1 MVYIRNAQEGSSAR
15 ARVLRQLGQGPAEPV
30 PTSLAQVLR
39 QKDKEISWLRQT
51 NNRLTESQAEAED
64 AADAA
69 KKQAQQAK
77 EKLAKTKSKLT
88 DLQDAYDTL
97 EGVNQNLRQALEQ
110 AEARA
115 EEAEN
120 QARLARV
127 EAEQTSLVKV
137 LEEELDASKRALD
150 AQAQQVEDLQR
161 SLSRVR
167 GHLSL
172 TQAAL
177 EEAEKAEAGLIAEIT
192 PAGVTLH
199 GHLAEAEPEQI
210 TRALGQAFALLGMKG
225 HASEALSRPES

>member
-1 MVYIRNAQEGSSAR
+1 MVYIRNAQERSSAR
-15 ARVLRQLGQGPAEPV
+15 ARVLRQLGQGPAEQA
-30 PTSLAQVLR
+30 PTSLAQALHQRDQEIARLR
-39 QKDKEISWLRQT
+39 GT
-51 NNRLTESQAEAED
+51 NDRLAEAQAEAED

-69 KKQAQQAK
+69 QQQAQQAK
-77 EKLAKTKSKLT
+77 EKLAKTKSKLA

-110 AEARA
+110 AEART

-137 LEEELDASKRALD
+137 LEEELKASKRALD
-150 AQAQQVEDLQR
+150 AQAKQVEELES

-199 GHLAEAEPEQI
+199 GHLVEAEPEQI

>member
-1 MVYIRNAQEGSSAR
+1 MSYRWQDPSRTGN
-15 ARVLRQLGQGPAEPV
+15 QGAKS
-30 PTSLAQVLR
+30 PTSLAQALHQRDQEIARLR
-39 QKDKEISWLRQT
+39 GT
-51 NNRLTESQAEAED
+51 NDRLAEAQAEAED

-69 KKQAQQAK
+69 KEEAQQAK
-77 EKLAKTKSKLT
+77 AKTRQYQDKLSRTKRQLT

-110 AEARA
+110 VEARA
-115 EEAEN
+115 QEAEN

-137 LEEELDASKRALD
+137 LEEELAASKRALD
-150 AQAQQVEDLQR
+150 AQVQQVEDLKR

-199 GHLAEAEPEQI
+199 GHLVEAEPEQI

>member
-1 MVYIRNAQEGSSAR
+1 MSYRWEDPAR
-15 ARVLRQLGQGPAEPV
+15 TGNQGAKS
-30 PTSLAQVLR
+30 PTSLAQTLHQRDQEIARLR
-39 QKDKEISWLRQT
+39 GT
-51 NNRLTESQAEAED
+51 NDRLAEAQAKAED
-64 AADAA
+64 DADAA
-69 KKQAQQAK
+69 QAQARQAK
-77 EKLAKTKSKLT
+77 EKLAKSKSKLT

-97 EGVNQNLRQALEQ
+97 EGVNQNLHQALEQ
-110 AEARA
+110 AEAKA
-115 EEAEN
+115 QEAEN

-137 LEEELDASKRALD
+137 LEEEVDASKRALD

-177 EEAEKAEAGLIAEIT
+177 EEAEKAEAGLIAEVSSK
-192 PAGVTLH
+192 GVTLH
-199 GHLAEAEPEQI
+199 GYLAEAEPEQI

-225 HASEALSRPES
+225 HARERLHRPES

>member
-1 MVYIRNAQEGSSAR
+1 MSYRWQDPARTGNQGSKS
-15 ARVLRQLGQGPAEPV
+15 
-30 PTSLAQVLR
+30 PTSLTQVLHQR
-39 QKDKEISWLRQT
+39 DQEIARLRGT
-51 NNRLTESQAEAED
+51 NDRLAEAQAKAED

-69 KKQAQQAK
+69 KERARQAGIKTRLAK
-77 EKLAKTKSKLT
+77 EKLAKNKGKLT

-97 EGVNQNLRQALEQ
+97 DGVNQNLRQALEQ

-137 LEEELDASKRALD
+137 LEEEVDASKRALD
-150 AQAQQVEDLQR
+150 AQAKQVEELES

-199 GHLAEAEPEQI
+199 GYLAEAEPEQI